1 MISRQYLQL
10 FRTICKK
17 GEKHSQ
23 PTNKLKSSLV
33 SQWNKSYFQ
42 MLFHSD
48 LGCDTAFNLVFRGT
62 PVRMISFQK
71 ISKDKGTEIAV
82 WFSVSMLVVLVHD
95 FKSGFLVWFCFWVFS
110 TGDHFCS
117 RHFGKWKEPL
127 DGRSALPKI
136 RVAIATA
143 YPWMLAGRGWGG
155 RCTDY
160 WPTDPHLPLLS
171 SDSNCSPGCYSP
183 IACQTHY
190 WDGWL
195 WDCPLQADLLDNTA
209 ALV

>member
-10 FRTICKK
+10 RTICKK

-42 MLFHSD
+42 MWFHSD

-62 PVRMISFQK
+62 SIRMISLQK
-71 ISKDKGTEIAV
+71 ISKDKGTEITV

-95 FKSGFLVWFCFWVFS
+95 FKSSFLVWFCFCRVFS

-117 RHFGKWKEPL
+117 RHFGKCNEPL

-136 RVAIATA
+136 RGAIAA
-143 YPWMLAGRGWGG
+143 ASPWMLAGRGVG
-155 RCTDY
+155 RKVH
-160 WPTDPHLPLLS
+160 WLLTDPRTPMSPFSPPTLTAVLGAILL
-171 SDSNCSPGCYSP
+171 
-183 IACQTHY
+183 
-190 WDGWL
+190 
-195 WDCPLQADLLDNTA
+195 
-209 ALV
+209 